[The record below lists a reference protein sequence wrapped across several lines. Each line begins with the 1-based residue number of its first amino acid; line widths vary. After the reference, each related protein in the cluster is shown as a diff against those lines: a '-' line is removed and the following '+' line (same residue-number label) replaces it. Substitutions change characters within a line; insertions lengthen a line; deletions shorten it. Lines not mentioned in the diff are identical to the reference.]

1 MSEFERLVCATYPG
15 TSLRLVGIGGVPAGL
30 PASFVVA
37 GVGMGCLQWSSGPLC
52 MSPSRRITAL
62 PPLSAPAPCQER
74 DHLPWHHG
82 SWPEA
87 SRTGAQGLPT
97 VVGESLPVVLSWC
110 LGAGHVNTTSPP
122 FTPTSPI
129 RSPGTG
135 KPAAHLR
142 REPFTHQ
149 CWGDQHPRAQFSR
162 GGVVGRFR
170 RK

>member
-1 MSEFERLVCATYPG
+1 MCHLPRNVTEAGGGWGSACRASRILCGCRGEDGVSAVELWTTLYESLQENHCL
-15 TSLRLVGIGGVPAGL
+15 TSP
-30 PASFVVA
+30 
-37 GVGMGCLQWSSGPLC
+37 
-52 MSPSRRITAL
+52 
-62 PPLSAPAPCQER
+62 SAPAPRQER

-87 SRTGAQGLPT
+87 SRTGAQCLPT

-110 LGAGHVNTTSPP
+110 LGAGHVNTASPP
-122 FTPTSPI
+122 FTPTAPDREASSTP
-129 RSPGTG
+129 
-135 KPAAHLR
+135 LR
-142 REPFTHQ
+142 REPFILR